1 MLVLGRREQE
11 KISIGENI
19 TVTVTRIS
27 GSRVSIGV
35 DAPSDVKVVRTE
47 LKGSTAKPQDSSS

>member
-11 KISIGENI
+11 KISIGEHI

-47 LKGSTAKPQDSSS
+47 LKGNAAKPQDSSS